1 MKEII
6 TSKAVSLMSFQTSG
20 AMSEGRAD
28 RSALNKPLP
37 LRRCGQRIFLAAAR
51 ALMRRKSMSSVLPEN
66 AYDEPPPEPPAIIIV
81 ASMTSTGDSAPMRSC
96 ERSYMEPKNLGVC
109 CAVMPVYFRVVSYYT
124 CIIRAT
130 SLTLS
135 TTSSRSS

>member
-1 MKEII
+1 
-6 TSKAVSLMSFQTSG
+6 
-20 AMSEGRAD
+20 
-28 RSALNKPLP
+28 
-37 LRRCGQRIFLAAAR
+37 
-51 ALMRRKSMSSVLPEN
+51 MSSVFPEN

-109 CAVMPVYFRVVSYYT
+109 CAVMPAYFRVVSYYT

-130 SLTLS
+130 SLRLSEQVVCPDTLPP
-135 TTSSRSS
+135 RSPALAAPPQRARWLCCAVGATATPHLCGEDVNAT